1 MSNVEIV
8 FLGTASMVPSPE
20 RNHPSV
26 FFRYFGDCFLL
37 DCGEGTQR
45 QLIKS
50 GIFPTKIDYIFISH
64 WHGDHSLGVPGILE
78 SISYFSPHK
87 KVVLI
92 GPEGTK
98 KSIEF
103 LEKAFKLK
111 SLPNIEVIE
120 CALEKGAVVKVID
133 KDDYY
138 VEVIGLDH
146 NVPTLGFSFKEK
158 DKLKADKQK
167 LKEFGLYNNP
177 LVGKLKRGE
186 TIEING
192 KIVRPEDILT
202 KIKGMKVTYIVDTR
216 IFPELIEFVKDS
228 DILIV
233 ECMYSLEH
241 KDIAREYK
249 HLSVEDVVTLIDEG
263 NVREVYITHV
273 SQRYRGK
280 ENKIIKDIRERIS
293 NKEVSIKLAEDF
305 MRIVIR

>member
-1 MSNVEIV
+1 MSNIEII
-8 FLGTASMVPSPE
+8 FLGTASMVPSSK

-50 GIFPTKIDYIFISH
+50 GIFPTKIDYLFISH

-87 KVVLI
+87 KVILI
-92 GPEGTK
+92 GPKGTK

-111 SLPNIEVIE
+111 SLPNVEVIE
-120 CALEKGAVVKVID
+120 CALEKGEVAKVID
-133 KDDYY
+133 KKDYY

-146 NVPTLGFSFKEK
+146 NVPTLGFSFREK
-158 DKLKADKQK
+158 DKLKADKKK

-177 LVGKLKRGE
+177 LVGKLKKGE
-186 TIEING
+186 TVEINC
-192 KIVRPEDILT
+192 KIIRPEDILT
-202 KIKGMKVTYIVDTR
+202 KVKGIKITYIVDTR
-216 IFPELIEFVKDS
+216 MFPELIKFVKDS
-228 DILIV
+228 DVLII

-249 HLSVEDVVTLIDEG
+249 HLSVEDVATLINEG
-263 NVREVYITHV
+263 NIKDVYIMHV

-280 ENKIIKDIRERIS
+280 ESKIVKDIKDKIS
-293 NKEVSIKLAEDF
+293 SKGVNIKLAEDF